1 VGPRRARTRLMSAI
15 AGQACVSAR
24 HSQLG
29 SICDR
34 ARPTSSNLCSCGHEC
49 SKNFSSIETRTR
61 LDSHND
67 FCQARN
73 VSSDL
78 GNPSYDQAPCLS
90 FHRLCSVAS
99 SSLLSN
105 PSYCGLKRHSDA
117 QFQWLSSC
125 APPDTASA
133 SSVSSGRPS
142 ACARPHL
149 QRPPLRAYHTRLS
162 QRQLP
167 PQDLRFYKHWL
178 PVHGQRYRSSD
189 SSSTTICYTGH
200 MLSIVHRQ
208 RDWRIWD
215 MGVAK
220 GGGHTQS
227 SKVVELADLDQ

>member
-149 QRPPLRAYHTRLS
+149 QRPPTSIPHATIAAAASALRSTILQALAPSPRTKISIFGFIEHHNLLYWAYAVYRTSSARLAYLGYGS
-162 QRQLP
+162 CE
-167 PQDLRFYKHWL
+167 
-178 PVHGQRYRSSD
+178 G
-189 SSSTTICYTGH
+189 
-200 MLSIVHRQ
+200 
-208 RDWRIWD
+208 WRAHAVI
-215 MGVAK
+215 K
-220 GGGHTQS
+220 GCGAG
-227 SKVVELADLDQ
+227 